1 MMPNTKNTTK
11 PAMKQ
16 DIHFLV
22 ELWFSLM
29 KPNIPMKELSLAFM
43 FSYMSKKGTFK
54 PKSGCKSGK
63 GEAGRLPA

>member
-1 MMPNTKNTTK
+1 
-11 PAMKQ
+11 
-16 DIHFLV
+16 
-22 ELWFSLM
+22 M

-43 FSYMSKKGTFK
+43 FSYMSKKGTFM